1 MIENKDCNDL
11 FAYLVQ
17 NNPPQ
22 KKTQTKP
29 KTSDMKCITK
39 HHNLYE

>member
-17 NNPPQ
+17 NNPPPKKRTKQNQ
-22 KKTQTKP
+22 KQKQVTW
-29 KTSDMKCITK
+29 
-39 HHNLYE
+39 NA

>member
-17 NNPPQ
+17 
-22 KKTQTKP
+22 KKKKNQTKP